1 MRLFGTA
8 VAAMSLAVSCL
19 GLSCQATK
27 ADPIADF
34 YKDRQI
40 SLILSAG
47 EGGGY
52 STYARV
58 FAPYL
63 SSHIAGKPNIV
74 VQNMPGAGGIR
85 AMMYFHSAAPKD
97 GSSIGLVHSGVPLA
111 PLFKLNGANFD
122 SLKMNWL
129 GALTRADAICVAWHT
144 SNVANWDDLFTKEF
158 VVGGTGAGSQ
168 METYP
173 ALLNALF
180 GTKIKII
187 SGYKGGN
194 EVYMAMERGE
204 VQGRCGGGFASL
216 ESTRPQW
223 LKQNLIKVPV
233 LFALERSTERP
244 NEVPVIERA
253 KDERTKQILQL
264 ALMPQ
269 AMDRPFLAPAG
280 VPENRAKALRAA
292 FSVAANDKQFRE
304 QAIKQRLEIEPV
316 SGEEVEQMLK
326 SAFQLSADVVKAA
339 AVAMRIE

>member
-1 MRLFGTA
+1 MRAAPVALAAFGL
-8 VAAMSLAVSCL
+8 VAASAAV
-19 GLSCQATK
+19 Q
-27 ADPIADF
+27 ADPISDF
-34 YKDRQI
+34 YKDRQV

-52 STYARV
+52 STYARA

-63 SSHIAGKPNIV
+63 SSYIPGKPNIV
-74 VQNMPGAGGIR
+74 VQSMPGAGGIR

-97 GSSIGLVHSGVPLA
+97 GSTIGLVHSGVPLA
-111 PLFKLNGANFD
+111 PLFKLNGASFD

-144 SNVANWDDLFTKEF
+144 SNIETWDDLFTKEF
-158 VVGGTGAGSQ
+158 IVGGTGGGSQ

-173 ALLNALF
+173 ALLNSLF

-187 SGYKGGN
+187 SGYKAGN
-194 EVYMAMERGE
+194 DVYMAMERGE

-223 LKQNLIKVPV
+223 LKESKIKVPV
-233 LFALERSTERP
+233 LFALERSADRP

-280 VPENRAKALRAA
+280 VPAERVKALRDAFAA
-292 FSVAANDKQFRE
+292 AVSDKQFRT
-304 QAIKQRLEIEPV
+304 QAAQQRLEIEPV
-316 SGEEVEQMLK
+316 TGDEVERMLK
-326 SAFQLSADVVKAA
+326 SAFQLPPDVVKAA

>member
-1 MRLFGTA
+1 MRLS
-8 VAAMSLAVSCL
+8 AAIPAALGLAVVCGS
-19 GLSCQATK
+19 SK
-27 ADPIADF
+27 ADPVADF
-34 YKDRQI
+34 YRDRQV

-52 STYARV
+52 STYARA
-58 FAPYL
+58 FAPFL
-63 SSHIAGKPNIV
+63 ASHIPGKPNIV

-85 AMMYFHSAAPKD
+85 AMMHFHSAAPKD
-97 GSSIGLVHSGVPLA
+97 GSVIGLVHSGVPLA
-111 PLFKLNGANFD
+111 PLFKLNGASFD
-122 SLKMNWL
+122 SLSMNWL

-144 SNVANWDDLFTKEF
+144 SNIASWDDLFEKEF
-158 VVGGTGAGSQ
+158 IVGGTGGGSQ

-173 ALLNALF
+173 QLLNALF
-180 GTKIKII
+180 GTKIKIV

-223 LKQNLIKVPV
+223 LKKNLIRVPV
-233 LFALERSTERP
+233 LFALERNPDRP
-244 NEVPVIERA
+244 KDVPVIERA

-280 VPENRAKALRAA
+280 VPDERVKALRAA
-292 FSVAANDKQFRE
+292 FAAAVNDGQFRE
-304 QAIKQRLEIEPV
+304 QAAKQRLEIEPV
-316 SGEEVEQMLK
+316 TGEEVERMLK
-326 SAFQLSADVVKAA
+326 NAFQLPPDVVKAA
-339 AVAMRIE
+339 AVAMRIQ

>member
-1 MRLFGTA
+1 MRVRATLLAA
-8 VAAMSLAVSCL
+8 V
-19 GLSCQATK
+19 GLSALSGATL
-27 ADPIADF
+27 ADPVAEF

-40 SLILSAG
+40 SLIMSAG

-52 STYARV
+52 STYARA
-58 FAPYL
+58 FAPFL
-63 SSHIAGKPNIV
+63 ATHIPGKPNIV
-74 VQNMPGAGGIR
+74 VQSMPGAGGIR
-85 AMMYFHSAAPKD
+85 AMMFFHSAAPKD

-122 SLKMNWL
+122 SLKMRWL

-144 SNVANWDDLFTKEF
+144 SKIESWDDLFAREF

-180 GTKIKII
+180 GTKIKIV

-194 EVYMAMERGE
+194 DVYLAMERGE

-223 LKQNLIKVPV
+223 LKQNLVKTPV
-233 LFALERSTERP
+233 LFALERSRERP
-244 NEVPVIERA
+244 GEVPLIERA
-253 KDERTKQILQL
+253 KDERTRQILQL

-280 VPENRAKALRAA
+280 APDERVNALRSAFAKAASDPEFLALA
-292 FSVAANDKQFRE
+292 K
-304 QAIKQRLEIEPV
+304 KQRLEIEPV
-316 SGEEVEQMLK
+316 TGEDVERMLN
-326 SAFQLSADVVKAA
+326 SAFKLPPDVVKAA

>member
-1 MRLFGTA
+1 MRLS
-8 VAAMSLAVSCL
+8 AAAIAAL
-19 GLSCQATK
+19 GLAFTGSPK
-27 ADPIADF
+27 ADPVSDF
-34 YKDRQI
+34 YRDRQV

-58 FAPYL
+58 FAPFL
-63 SSHIAGKPNIV
+63 ASQIPGKPNIV

-85 AMMYFHSAAPKD
+85 AMMYFQSGAPRD

-122 SLKMNWL
+122 SLSMHWL

-144 SNVANWDDLFTKEF
+144 SNVKTWDDLFTKEF
-158 VVGGTGAGSQ
+158 IVGGTGAGSQ

-180 GTKIKII
+180 GTKIKIV

-216 ESTRPQW
+216 EATRPQW
-223 LKQNLIKVPV
+223 LKQSLITVPV
-233 LFALERSTERP
+233 LFALERSSERP
-244 NEVPVIERA
+244 GDVPLIERA
-253 KDERTKQILQL
+253 KDLRTKQILQL

-280 VPENRAKALRAA
+280 VPEDRAKALRAA
-292 FSVAANDKQFRE
+292 FAAAANDKQFRE
-304 QAIKQRLEIEPV
+304 QAAKQRLEIEPV
-316 SGEEVEQMLK
+316 TGEEVERMLK
-326 SAFQLSADVVKAA
+326 SAFQLPPEVVKAA